1 MLSCITTGCREAAR
15 SLQKDTFKQLLSEEV
30 IFRCHTEKRSMFL
43 RELRERDICVTEELN
58 VYFSELE
65 QSQAVESQG
74 RRAVV
79 PTEAFLIDDLKACFV
94 EDVLDGNARV
104 VLVYRRRLGIGVRP
118 VVFHLCALELARL
131 NPILANMADR
141 RRIHV
146 QRSAGG
152 RGSFKTKRSV
162 SMRSTEASDSDEG
175 NSTTPDDFDDDVDDF
190 SPGFAQR
197 SAKKVNVLVGK
208 VPLGVPAQMELE
220 KACEV
225 CNFLVGF
232 GVSTSEFE
240 EFANKL
246 ACKNRMVV
254 IKDGK
259 VSARGL
265 GVLSRSLPDLLEFR
279 QEQESLLRAQR
290 EEAQKRHVMRAA
302 VRRSAQ
308 AVVSDA
314 LTTAILEL
322 NSSSA

>member
-1 MLSCITTGCREAAR
+1 
-15 SLQKDTFKQLLSEEV
+15 LQKDTFGKLLSEEV

-43 RELRERDICVTEELN
+43 RELRERDICVTAELN

-65 QSQAVESQG
+65 QSQALERPG
-74 RRAVV
+74 RVVV

-131 NPILANMADR
+131 NPILASMADR
-141 RRIHV
+141 RNINV
-146 QRSAGG
+146 QRSAG

-175 NSTTPDDFDDDVDDF
+175 NSNAPDYFCDDDTDDD
-190 SPGFAQR
+190 SPGFAPR

-208 VPLGVPAQMELE
+208 VPLGVPAHVDLE
-220 KACEV
+220 KACDV

-232 GVSTSEFE
+232 GVSSTEFE

-246 ACKNRMVV
+246 ACKNRLVV

-265 GVLSRSLPDLLEFR
+265 GVLSRSWPDLMEFR
-279 QEQESLLRAQR
+279 QQQEALVKAEQQQAE
-290 EEAQKRHVMRAA
+290 KRNALRAA

-308 AVVSDA
+308 KVVSDA
-314 LTTAILEL
+314 LTSAVLEL
-322 NSSSA
+322 TSSSD